1 MDASRLYTIIRLFF
15 RVVTLLGTVTIRNP
29 GAIPVSLPPP
39 IPLLVGWILILDMNS
54 AGVTRTF
61 RRRLDTST
69 NMYMLFSSDT
79 DTRSTTLI
87 TSIYS
92 NVYIGTMRILI
103 CVVPYQLSKYSCYRY
118 PILILQYVSMHTNTI
133 RMSIRVYMYTLL
145 YM

>member
-1 MDASRLYTIIRLFF
+1 MHVRMSLSMDASRLYTIIRLFF

-39 IPLLVGWILILDMNS
+39 IPLLVGCILILDMNS

-79 DTRSTTLI
+79 D
-87 TSIYS
+87 
-92 NVYIGTMRILI
+92 IGRPASREGNEKK
-103 CVVPYQLSKYSCYRY
+103 CSPGFQLEKLKSS
-118 PILILQYVSMHTNTI
+118 
-133 RMSIRVYMYTLL
+133 
-145 YM
+145 

>member
-79 DTRSTTLI
+79 RSTTLI

-92 NVYIGTMRILI
+92 NVYIGTMYINM
-103 CVVPYQLSKYSCYRY
+103 CGSLSIKQ
-118 PILILQYVSMHTNTI
+118 IFVL
-133 RMSIRVYMYTLL
+133 
-145 YM
+145 